1 MDGERSRSCLARPR
15 ASTRRGGSPLASTH
29 VGGDVIATRAAD
41 LHDMLTGSSPDGR
54 AVNDGKDSTC
64 GDWTKSG
71 EG

>member
-1 MDGERSRSCLARPR
+1 M
-15 ASTRRGGSPLASTH
+15 ASGHGPVWPGPALRHAAAGRPLASTH

-54 AVNDGKDSTC
+54 AVNDGKDNTC